1 MQRSLRDS
9 VLIKLAKNFIPQSL
23 RTLWREILSRRR
35 VNSEQQ
41 VVTEFLA
48 HTGADVVLDVGAN
61 VGQFGDLVLRTGFAG
76 KIVSFEA
83 IPEVHQALARHARRK
98 SDSWI
103 VAPCAAL
110 GSRRGAIT
118 LNVAANTVSSSVL
131 PMLRAHEDAAPQSIY
146 VKEQIVDLERLDEH
160 ASRFFPPDAKLIIK
174 IDTQGYEMEVLKG
187 ASGLL
192 HQTAGIQVELSLTP
206 LYEGA
211 PSFTDMISF
220 VKHCGYDLFNIV
232 PGFQDER
239 TGRLLQ
245 VDGFFVRSAGENG
258 GAGATAFK

>member
-1 MQRSLRDS
+1 MR
-9 VLIKLAKNFIPQSL
+9 LAKVFIPQGL
-23 RTLWREILSRRR
+23 RTLRRQMLNR
-35 VNSEQQ
+35 QTLKAEQQ

-61 VGQFGDLVLRTGFAG
+61 AGQFGDLVLRTGFPG
-76 KIVSFEA
+76 KIISFEA
-83 IPEVHQALARHARRK
+83 IPEVHQQLMRHARQK

-110 GSRRGAIT
+110 GSKRGEIT

-131 PMLRAHEDAAPQSIY
+131 PMLWAHRDAAPQSVY
-146 VKEQIVDLERLDEH
+146 VNQVTVNLERLDEH
-160 ASRFFPPDAKLIIK
+160 ASRLLPPDAKLIIK

-187 ASGLL
+187 AAGLL
-192 HQTAGIQVELSLTP
+192 HRTAGIQVELSLTP

-211 PSFTDMISF
+211 PRFTDMISF
-220 VKHCGYDLFNIV
+220 LKLCGFDLFNIL
-232 PGFQDER
+232 PGFRDER

-245 VDGFFVRSAGENG
+245 VDGFFVRSAGEIG
-258 GAGATAFK
+258 

>member
-1 MQRSLRDS
+1 MRSPGVVTRL
-9 VLIKLAKNFIPQSL
+9 VKNFIPQSL
-23 RTLWREILSRRR
+23 RTSWREMLNRQRL
-35 VNSEQQ
+35 NSEQQ

-48 HTGADVVLDVGAN
+48 HTGADTVLDVGAN
-61 VGQFGDLVLRTGFAG
+61 VGQFGDLVLRTGFVG
-76 KIVSFEA
+76 KIISFEA
-83 IPEVHQALARHARRK
+83 IPEVHQQLVRHARKK

-110 GSRRGAIT
+110 GSTRGKIAI
-118 LNVAANTVSSSVL
+118 NIAANTVSSSVL
-131 PMLRAHEDAAPQSIY
+131 PMLGAHKDAAPQSIY
-146 VKEQIVDLERLDEH
+146 VNELIVDLERLDEH
-160 ASRFFPPDAKLIIK
+160 ASQLLPPDGRLIIK

-192 HQTAGIQVELSLTP
+192 HQTVGIQLELSLTP

-220 VKHCGYDLFNIV
+220 VKLCGYDLFSIV

-245 VDGFFVRSAGENG
+245 VDGFFVQSSREK
-258 GAGATAFK
+258 TETR